1 MRLLVSGATRT
12 LKMYAGSDHLGF
24 LLTPRAANSVATI
37 RELGL
42 AWAADN
48 GAFSGFNEAR
58 FASMLGRI
66 AGVPGLMWVAAPD
79 VVEDPE
85 ATLRLFEE
93 WQPRIA
99 ACRLPVA
106 LVAQGGL
113 ERLAIPWDRMAAIFI
128 GSPTEWKLS
137 DQARH
142 LCQQAKDRGLLTHVG
157 RVNSKRRLAHLARWG
172 CVDSV
177 DGSGFS
183 RWPDTKIPRGL
194 RWIAEAL
201 GQASPGNG
209 PGRVTCPLKEGPSW
223 KT

>member
-1 MRLLVSGATRT
+1 MGHP
-12 LKMYAGSDHLGF
+12 HLGF
-24 LLTPRAANSVATI
+24 LLTPRAANSVETI
-37 RELGL
+37 LNLGL
-42 AWAADN
+42 PWAADN
-48 GAFSGFNEAR
+48 AAFSGFNERR

-66 AGVPGLMWVAAPD
+66 AGAPGLMWVAAPD

-85 ATLRLFEE
+85 ATLRLFDE
-93 WQPRIA
+93 WHPRIA

-106 LVAQGGL
+106 LVAQGGI
-113 ERLAIPWDRMAAIFI
+113 ERLPIPWDRMDAIFI

-137 DQARH
+137 DQARQ
-142 LCQQAKDRGLLTHVG
+142 LCKEAKDRGLLTHVG

-183 RWPDTKIPRGL
+183 RWPDAKIPSGL

-201 GQASPGNG
+201 DQARPGKA
-209 PGRVTCPLKEGPSW
+209 PRRVTCPLAEGPSW